1 MHSHSPSPARPST
14 APAPASSGPR
24 PSVHSASR
32 LSSSASADSVPEPSG
47 ARIVVVGS
55 INADLSTRV
64 ARHPQPGETLHGT
77 GGEVRPGGKGA
88 NQAAAAALQ
97 GGAVAMVGA
106 VGDDAMAS
114 DALSVLSSSGADL
127 SAVRTEEGPTG
138 LAVVTVSDDGEN
150 TIVVVP
156 GANASMNAARVR
168 QSGDL
173 IAGAGVVVL
182 QGEIPRDGIEEA
194 ARRTR
199 GRLILNPAPVLELD
213 REVLL
218 RADPLVV
225 NEHEASLVLDLL
237 EEHAGS
243 SPAPEDLAHALHTAG
258 INSLVI
264 TLGAEGALVGA
275 SGADGEPRSDGARS
289 LVRVPAVSVRAVDTT
304 GAGDA
309 FVGSLAVRLAEG
321 ASLVDAARFATRV
334 SAASVTREGAQTSYP
349 REGEELPGG

>member
-1 MHSHSPSPARPST
+1 MRQNRSMHSDSSFAAPSPAESSADGTSRGGASS
-14 APAPASSGPR
+14 PAP
-24 PSVHSASR
+24 
-32 LSSSASADSVPEPSG
+32 
-47 ARIVVVGS
+47 RIVVVGS

-127 SAVRTEEGPTG
+127 SAVRRVEGPTG

-156 GANASMNAARVR
+156 GANATVTAERVR
-168 QSGDL
+168 ESADL
-173 IAGAGVVVL
+173 IAGAEVVVL

-194 ARRTR
+194 ARRTQ

-213 REVLL
+213 RDVLL

-225 NEHEASLVLDLL
+225 NEHEAALVLDLL
-237 EEHAGS
+237 EDDTDTDAGS
-243 SPAPEDLAHALHTAG
+243 SPAPEDLAHALHAVG
-258 INSLVI
+258 IESLVI

-275 SGADGEPRSDGARS
+275 SGAHGDPQTDVDWS
-289 LVRVPAVSVRAVDTT
+289 LVRVPAVTVRAVDTT

-321 ASLVDAARFATRV
+321 ASLADAARFATRV
-334 SAASVTREGAQTSYP
+334 SAASVTRDGAQSSYP
-349 REGEELPGG
+349 REGEELPGA

>member
-1 MHSHSPSPARPST
+1 MHSDSHSL
-14 APAPASSGPR
+14 APAP
-24 PSVHSASR
+24 SAQ
-32 LSSSASADSVPEPSG
+32 SASAPASPGPSPFRRSPSG
-47 ARIVVVGS
+47 SASNEPGTSRPGIVVVGS

-64 ARHPQPGETLHGT
+64 ARHPRPGETLHGT

-97 GGAVAMVGA
+97 EGAVAMVGA

-127 SAVRTEEGPTG
+127 SAVHQVDGPTG

-156 GANASMNAARVR
+156 GANATMNAARVR
-168 QSGDL
+168 ESADL
-173 IAGAGVVVL
+173 IAGAAVVVL

-194 ARRTR
+194 ARRTQ

-213 REVLL
+213 RDVLL

-225 NEHEASLVLDLL
+225 NEHEAALVIDLL

-258 INSLVI
+258 IESLVI
-264 TLGAEGALVGA
+264 TLGAEGALVGV
-275 SGADGEPRSDGARS
+275 SGADDDPQSDTAWS
-289 LVRVPAVSVRAVDTT
+289 LVRVPAVTVRAVDTT

-309 FVGSLAVRLAEG
+309 FVGSLAVRLADG

-349 REGEELPGG
+349 HRGEELPSA